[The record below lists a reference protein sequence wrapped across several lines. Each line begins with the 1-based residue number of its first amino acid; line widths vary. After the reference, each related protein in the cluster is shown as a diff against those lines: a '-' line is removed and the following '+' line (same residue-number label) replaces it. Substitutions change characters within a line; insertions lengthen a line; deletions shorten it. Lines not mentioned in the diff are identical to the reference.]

1 MDGKCGTLIGNLFGG
16 LSGRCSAPSS
26 NDTSPNP
33 NLLRL
38 ANEFP
43 SRAVCELLSE
53 GVAAIFGPGTSE
65 TSGIVSSIADAVEVP
80 HITAFWQREP
90 MGGRTKHNDMTI
102 NIHPDPDALSRAYA
116 ELLIDYTWKS
126 YTIVYED
133 DDGLVRLKDV
143 LQIHDPQS
151 SPITV
156 RYEGMLPNQ
165 LISTGLRRANFAHE

>member
-1 MDGKCGTLIGNLFGG
+1 
-16 LSGRCSAPSS
+16 
-26 NDTSPNP
+26 
-33 NLLRL
+33 
-38 ANEFP
+38 
-43 SRAVCELLSE
+43 
-53 GVAAIFGPGTSE
+53 
-65 TSGIVSSIADAVEVP
+65 
-80 HITAFWQREP
+80 
-90 MGGRTKHNDMTI
+90 MTI
-102 NIHPDPDALSRAYA
+102 NIHPDPEALSRAYA

-165 LISTGLRRANFAHE
+165 LISTGLRRANFTHE